1 MPRITGR
8 VEVLINGQLML
19 SKTGATVINGVGLSG
34 EGNYELNEVMGDNGI
49 SGFVEN
55 PMPATCE
62 LTLTDRDD
70 ISLDTLA
77 RIRENGTV
85 IVRAAKGGKVY
96 TMNNA
101 TCKRN
106 MGVTSGE
113 GDVAVT
119 FIGNSWVE
127 STEEAI

>member
-8 VEVLINGQLML
+8 VDVLINGQLML
-19 SKTGATVINGVGLSG
+19 SKIGATTINGVGLSG
-34 EGNYELNEVMGDNGI
+34 EGNFELNEVMGDQGI
-49 SGFVEN
+49 NGFVEN
-55 PMPATCE
+55 PVPANCE

-77 RIRENGTV
+77 RIRENGTIV
-85 IVRAAKGGKVY
+85 VRAAKGGKVY

-101 TCKRN
+101 TCKRA
-106 MGVTSGE
+106 MSVTSGE
-113 GDVAVT
+113 GDVSAT
-119 FIGNSWVE
+119 FLGNNWVE

>member
-19 SKTGATVINGVGLSG
+19 TKTGATTINGIGLSG
-34 EGNYELNEVMGDNGI
+34 EGNFELNEVIGDGGI
-49 SGFVEN
+49 HGFVEN
-55 PMPATCE
+55 PVPATCE
-62 LTLTDRDD
+62 LTITDRDD

-96 TMNNA
+96 TMNSA
-101 TCKRN
+101 TAKRN
-106 MGVTSGE
+106 FGVTSGE

-119 FIGNSWVE
+119 FIGNNWVE

>member
-8 VEVLINGQLML
+8 IELLINGQLML
-19 SKTGATVINGVGLSG
+19 TKVGSTTINGIGLSG
-34 EGNYELNEVMGDNGI
+34 EGNFELNEVMVDSGI
-49 SGFVEN
+49 AGYVEN
-55 PMPATCE
+55 AVPATCE
-62 LTLTDRDD
+62 VTLTDRDD

-101 TCKRN
+101 TCMRN
-106 MGVTSGE
+106 MSVTSGE
-113 GDVAVT
+113 GDTAVM
-119 FIGNSWVE
+119 FKGNNWVE

>member
-8 VEVLINGQLML
+8 VELLINGQLML
-19 SKTGATVINGVGLSG
+19 SKTGSTNINGVGLSG
-34 EGNYELNEVMGDNGI
+34 EGNFELNEVIGDGGI
-49 SGFVEN
+49 HGFVEN
-55 PMPATCE
+55 PIPATCE
-62 LTLTDRDD
+62 FTITDRDD

-96 TMNNA
+96 IMNNA
-101 TCKRN
+101 TCKRAMN
-106 MGVTSGE
+106 VVSGE
-113 GDVAVT
+113 GDVAVI
-119 FIGNSWVE
+119 FIGNNWVE

>member
-8 VEVLINGQLML
+8 VEVLVNGQLML
-19 SKTGATVINGVGLSG
+19 TKTGSTTINGVGLSG
-34 EGNYELNEVMGDNGI
+34 EEAYELNEVMGDNGI

-55 PMPATCE
+55 PVTASCE
-62 LTLTDRDD
+62 MTITDRDD

-77 RIRENGTV
+77 RVRENGTV

-106 MGVTSGE
+106 FGITSGE
-113 GDVAVT
+113 GDTTVV
-119 FIGNSWVE
+119 FVGNYWIE

>member
-8 VEVLINGQLML
+8 IDLLINGQLML
-19 SKTGATVINGVGLSG
+19 SKTGATTINGVGLSG
-34 EGNYELNEVMGDNGI
+34 QGNYELNEVIGDRGI
-49 SGFVEN
+49 HGFVEN
-55 PMPATCE
+55 PVPATCE
-62 LTLTDRDD
+62 MTLTDRDD

-85 IVRAAKGGKVY
+85 IVRAANGGKVY

-101 TCKRN
+101 TAKRN
-106 MGVTSGE
+106 FSVTSGE
-113 GDVAVT
+113 GDTAVT
-119 FIGNSWVE
+119 FIGNNWVE

>member
-8 VEVLINGQLML
+8 IELLVNGQPML
-19 SKTGATVINGVGLSG
+19 SKTGATTINGVGLSG
-34 EGNYELNEVMGDNGI
+34 EGNYELNEVMGDAGI
-49 SGFVEN
+49 HGFVEN

-62 LTLTDRDD
+62 TTITDRDD

-106 MGVTSGE
+106 MTVTSGE
-113 GDVAVT
+113 GDTAII